1 MARQLLIE
9 TFPFITP
16 QSRKRISESI
26 QRTSDGRVLL
36 TGRLQYANKRNG
48 NERVYPRYLLEREVN
63 KYIENRI
70 RTGLSYGQCDHPDSD
85 QISLQNVALL
95 VRELHWE
102 GDELIGTIEL
112 LNNRLGRDLKHI
124 VVENKGSLSISSRG
138 LGSLKRIDDNDV
150 VQDDF
155 ELICWDLVVQPST
168 PGATFYTE
176 NKDLRSETKQYNI
189 DQRVSELIDKKKKQK
204 KYEQLNEIYN
214 SLQNIINKYK
224 E

>member
-70 RTGLSYGQCDHPDSD
+70 RTGLSYG
-85 QISLQNVALL
+85 
-95 VRELHWE
+95 
-102 GDELIGTIEL
+102 
-112 LNNRLGRDLKHI
+112 
-124 VVENKGSLSISSRG
+124 
-138 LGSLKRIDDNDV
+138 
-150 VQDDF
+150 
-155 ELICWDLVVQPST
+155 
-168 PGATFYTE
+168 
-176 NKDLRSETKQYNI
+176 
-189 DQRVSELIDKKKKQK
+189 
-204 KYEQLNEIYN
+204 
-214 SLQNIINKYK
+214 
-224 E
+224 